1 MNLRPFTDADFDELV
16 TAWRAA
22 SVVAHPFLTP
32 DFLEAEV
39 ESIREIYLPAAETWV
54 AEDDGKLVG
63 FLSLLGSE
71 VGALFVHPS
80 AWHQGIGR
88 ALLAKAVELRGD
100 LTLRVFAENEVG
112 RTFYRKVGFIE
123 TGREDHKETG
133 SELVRMELTADGSAE
148 ERANDAS
155 EPERKDG

>member
-1 MNLRPFTDADFDELV
+1 MNLRPFTDADFDKLV
-16 TAWRAA
+16 SAWRAA

-39 ESIREIYLPAAETWV
+39 ESIRDYLPAAETWV

-71 VGALFVHPS
+71 VGALFVHPA
-80 AWHQGIGR
+80 AWHKGIGR

-112 RTFYRKVGFIE
+112 RTFYRKMGFLE
-123 TGREDHKETG
+123 TGRESHKQTG
-133 SELVRMELTADGSAE
+133 NELVRMELSQGSSTE
-148 ERANDAS
+148 ERTNDAS